1 MNESFVGKLVRLEN
15 KNWVKRARSASA
27 GAVSA
32 VFLVGCTLPSS
43 EPMVPQAQV
52 GVAAEISQGIVI
64 TSVPVTIEG
73 DRTGVGSA
81 GGAGVGGAGAVAATG
96 GGGTEAIIAGAV
108 GAVAGAVVGQAV
120 EERVTRAQ
128 GQRVTIRMDD
138 GRIIEVV
145 QEAQEGIF
153 MEGDRVNVA
162 IGAGN
167 TRVSM
172 VTGIDTR
179 SEASGEPAWYDL
191 QEPTP
196 YENPEPA
203 RISSQ
208 Y

>member
-1 MNESFVGKLVRLEN
+1 MTSAQRSPYPCGSPLAAVWTR
-15 KNWVKRARSASA
+15 RAAPTI
-27 GAVSA
+27 AVLFSLA
-32 VFLVGCTLPSS
+32 LTGCTMPSS
-43 EPMVPQAQV
+43 GPMVPPSQV
-52 GVAAEISQGIVI
+52 GVAAEISQGTVI
-64 TSVPVTIEG
+64 ISEPVTIEG

-145 QEAQEGIF
+145 QEANEGVF

-179 SEASGEPAWYDL
+179 DESAGQPAWYDL
-191 QEPTP
+191 
-196 YENPEPA
+196 PEPA
-203 RISSQ
+203 QVSSQ